1 MDNRK
6 TGLLIADSRKRKNMT
21 QQELAEKLHVT
32 NTAVSKWERGVSFP
46 GVDILEKLASELD
59 ITVMDI
65 LAGEVIEK
73 TEKKAQ
79 EISIDVIKTESEKR
93 KKIYAAG
100 IIISLLLAVILFFNR
115 FGPAIFQRGYP
126 VPYVK
131 AMMKISEEN
140 PLAEVKEGVYI
151 TKLGNTETVIS
162 FVEEKW
168 KVKFVEQAGSGYIF
182 SNGLDSLTAS
192 SEIYWGRYTV
202 WDIPNITLQTK

>member
-1 MDNRK
+1 
-6 TGLLIADSRKRKNMT
+6 
-21 QQELAEKLHVT
+21 
-32 NTAVSKWERGVSFP
+32 
-46 GVDILEKLASELD
+46 
-59 ITVMDI
+59 
-65 LAGEVIEK
+65 
-73 TEKKAQ
+73 
-79 EISIDVIKTESEKR
+79 
-93 KKIYAAG
+93 
-100 IIISLLLAVILFFNR
+100 
-115 FGPAIFQRGYP
+115 
-126 VPYVK
+126 
-131 AMMKISEEN
+131 MKISEEN